1 VQRVVV
7 QASQDGPLLWAEP
20 HPARTSWR
28 LLLSLRLHLVLNH
41 VVHADT
47 GDARGIDV
55 AFIYDDNMFE
65 VPLPREEWVFF
76 HIVLRRNATGEIV
89 R

>member
-1 VQRVVV
+1 
-7 QASQDGPLLWAEP
+7 
-20 HPARTSWR
+20 
-28 LLLSLRLHLVLNH
+28 VLNH